1 MGKYCPCPVEE
12 LEARPSLI
20 NEPLPPDNVVSLRRS
35 RSLRAALAENLNA
48 TRALLRQ
55 LEDGVTVSDDAQCE
69 IIRLLFVATRD
80 QVKALNA
87 ALECE
92 GLE

>member
-20 NEPLPPDNVVSLRRS
+20 NEPLPPENVITLRQS
-35 RSLRAALAENLNA
+35 RSLRAVLAENLNA
-48 TRALLRQ
+48 TRALQRA
-55 LEDGVTVSDDAQCE
+55 LEDGVVVSDDAQCE
-69 IIRLLFVATRD
+69 IVRLLFVATR
-80 QVKALNA
+80 QQAKALIA
-87 ALECE
+87 CLELE

>member
-1 MGKYCPCPVEE
+1 V
-12 LEARPSLI
+12 L
-20 NEPLPPDNVVSLRRS
+20 V
-35 RSLRAALAENLNA
+35 ENLNS

-55 LEDGVTVSDDAQCE
+55 LEDGVSVSNDAQCE
-69 IIRLLFVATRD
+69 IIRLLFVATRQ
-80 QVKALNA
+80 QVQALNA